1 MYITSSYHTTD
12 KNYVPYDEKIKN
24 YLIESHNKT
33 KERDANNMQI

>member
-12 KNYVPYDEKIKN
+12 KNCVPYDEKIKK

-33 KERDANNMQI
+33 KERGDNNIRI